1 MSEISLEY
9 LQGLDATDPL
19 AHFRDLFALPED
31 LIYLDGNSLG
41 ALPKQTPA
49 HLQNVINKQ
58 WGQELIRSWNSHQWL
73 QKPVQ
78 LGDRLGKFVGAAQGQ
93 NLVCDST
100 SVNIFKLA
108 AAAIRLRPRRH
119 KIITE
124 TGNFATD
131 LYLLQG
137 LQRMLGDQLELVAV
151 SRDKVAAEI
160 DKETALVLL
169 THTHYKSGQIWDMAE
184 ITALSHQYG
193 ALILWDLSHS
203 LGAMPVYLDQLNVDF
218 AVGCNYKYI
227 NGGPGA
233 PAYLYVAQRHQDKL
247 EQPLTGW
254 LGHRR
259 PFDFDDHYQ
268 PALGIEQ
275 TLCGTPSVLANA
287 ALETALDIMEQAD
300 LSALRHK
307 SQQLGN
313 IFIQLVTKFCPE
325 FEIASP
331 TDPNQRGSQVSITH
345 PEGYAIMQNLI
356 ARNIIGD
363 FRAPNNMRFGFAP
376 LYIRYT
382 DIWHTVETLA
392 DIMATGSWQ
401 ETRFHQRQIVT

>member
-9 LQGLDATDPL
+9 LRGLDATDPI

-78 LGDRLGKFVGAAQGQ
+78 LGDRLGKLVGAAQGQ

-160 DKETALVLL
+160 DEETALVLL

-184 ITALSHQYG
+184 ITALTHQHG

-233 PAYLYVAQRHQDKL
+233 PAYLYVAHRHQDKL

-287 ALETALDIMEQAD
+287 ALETALNIMEQAD

-363 FRAPNNMRFGFAP
+363 FRAPNNMRFGVAP
-376 LYIRYT
+376 L
-382 DIWHTVETLA
+382 
-392 DIMATGSWQ
+392 
-401 ETRFHQRQIVT
+401 

>member
-19 AHFRDLFALPED
+19 AHFRDFFALPED

-78 LGDRLGKFVGAAQGQ
+78 LGDRLGKLVGAAQGQ

-108 AAAIRLRPRRH
+108 AAAIRLRPQRY

-137 LQRMLGDQLELVAV
+137 LQRMLGDKLELVAV

-160 DKETALVLL
+160 DEETALVLL

-184 ITALSHQYG
+184 ITALTHQHG

-203 LGAMPVYLDQLNVDF
+203 LGVP
-218 AVGCNYKYI
+218 C
-227 NGGPGA
+227 
-233 PAYLYVAQRHQDKL
+233 
-247 EQPLTGW
+247 
-254 LGHRR
+254 
-259 PFDFDDHYQ
+259 PFF
-268 PALGIEQ
+268 
-275 TLCGTPSVLANA
+275 
-287 ALETALDIMEQAD
+287 
-300 LSALRHK
+300 
-307 SQQLGN
+307 
-313 IFIQLVTKFCPE
+313 
-325 FEIASP
+325 
-331 TDPNQRGSQVSITH
+331 
-345 PEGYAIMQNLI
+345 
-356 ARNIIGD
+356 
-363 FRAPNNMRFGFAP
+363 
-376 LYIRYT
+376 
-382 DIWHTVETLA
+382 
-392 DIMATGSWQ
+392 
-401 ETRFHQRQIVT
+401 